1 MRDQLKQLEEL
12 QTHDA
17 KIQELEQ
24 SLKAIP
30 AKLAATEVDLA
41 RVEAL
46 LAAEG
51 GSLKETERYYSEQKG
66 LVTDDEVQVAG
77 AKHKL
82 TQAKNSKE
90 YMAAQREIEQRRE
103 SMASREVEIGK
114 LVEAVEAKKKLL
126 GDRAT
131 DVQALRESI
140 AKDGETARARMAE
153 IEAKIAELRVER
165 DKLAK
170 VVKPDV
176 LKRYGAIRMR
186 RGLAVVAVKD
196 GTCQGCNMNIPPQLY
211 IILQRGVTIETCP
224 SCSRIIY
231 WEEIMKDPAAPAEGT
246 GTGEPP
252 AASCL
257 VRPVTIVRVKMAG
270 NDPMGRSSIRVGGAE
285 MDREPDW
292 TWW

>member
-1 MRDQLKQLEEL
+1 LRDQLKQLEEL

-30 AKLAATEVDLA
+30 AKLAATESDLT
-41 RVEAL
+41 RVESL
-46 LAAEG
+46 LTSEG
-51 GSLKETERYYSEQKG
+51 ASLKETERYYAEQKG

-103 SMASREVEIGK
+103 SLTSREGEISK

-126 GDRAT
+126 SDRST
-131 DVQALRESI
+131 DVQALRDSI
-140 AKDGETARARMAE
+140 AKDGEAARERMAE
-153 IEAKIAELRVER
+153 IEGKIAELRVER
-165 DKLAK
+165 DKLAAL
-170 VVKPDV
+170 VKPDI

-186 RGLAVVAVKD
+186 RGLAVVSVKN

-211 IILQRGVTIETCP
+211 NTLQKGISIEICP

-231 WEEIMKDPAAPAEGT
+231 WEEIMKDPAPGADPA
-246 GTGEPP
+246 
-252 AASCL
+252 S
-257 VRPVTIVRVKMAG
+257 
-270 NDPMGRSSIRVGGAE
+270 GGAA
-285 MDREPDW
+285 
-292 TWW
+292 

>member
-1 MRDQLKQLEEL
+1 LRDQLKQLEEL

-41 RVEAL
+41 RVESL
-46 LAAEG
+46 LSSESS
-51 GSLKETERYYSEQKG
+51 SLKDTEKYYAEQKG

-103 SMASREVEIGK
+103 SLASREVEIGK

-126 GDRAT
+126 ADRAS
-131 DVQALRESI
+131 DVQTLRESI
-140 AKDGETARARMAE
+140 TKDGEAARARMAE

-165 DKLAK
+165 DKLAAL
-170 VVKPDV
+170 VKPEV

-186 RGLAVVAVKD
+186 RGLAVVSVKN

-211 IILQRGVTIETCP
+211 NILQRGVSIETCP

-231 WEEIMKDPAAPAEGT
+231 WEEIMKDPAAPADASGS
-246 GTGEPP
+246 GSGPSDPPP
-252 AASCL
+252 AA
-257 VRPVTIVRVKMAG
+257 
-270 NDPMGRSSIRVGGAE
+270 
-285 MDREPDW
+285 
-292 TWW
+292 

>member
-30 AKLAATEVDLA
+30 AKLASTEADLA

-46 LAAEG
+46 LASEG
-51 GSLKETERYYSEQKG
+51 LSLKETEKYYAEQKS
-66 LVTDDEVQVAG
+66 LMTDDEVQVAG

-82 TQAKNSKE
+82 AQAKNSKE

-103 SMASREVEIGK
+103 GLTAREVEIAK
-114 LVEAVEAKKKLL
+114 LVEAVDAKKKLL
-126 GDRAT
+126 ADRAN
-131 DVQALRESI
+131 DVEALKASI
-140 AKDGETARARMAE
+140 AKDGEAAKSRMAE

-165 DKLAK
+165 DKLATT
-170 VVKPDV
+170 VKPEV

-186 RGLAVVAVKD
+186 RGLAVVSVKN

-211 IILQRGVTIETCP
+211 NVLQRGQTVETCP
-224 SCSRIIY
+224 SCHRIIY
-231 WEEIMKDPAAPAEGT
+231 WEEIMKDDPAAAT
-246 GTGEPP
+246 T
-252 AASCL
+252 S
-257 VRPVTIVRVKMAG
+257 TT
-270 NDPMGRSSIRVGGAE
+270 S
-285 MDREPDW
+285 
-292 TWW
+292 T

>member
-1 MRDQLKQLEEL
+1 MRDQLRQLEEL

-30 AKLAATEVDLA
+30 AKIAATELDLA

-46 LAAEG
+46 LTSEG
-51 GSLKETERYYSEQKG
+51 SALKETERYYAEQKG

-90 YMAAQREIEQRRE
+90 YMAAQKEIEQRRE

-126 GDRAT
+126 TDRSS
-131 DVQALRESI
+131 DVQALRDSI
-140 AKDGETARARMAE
+140 AKDGEAARKRMEE
-153 IEAKIAELRVER
+153 IQGKIAELRVER
-165 DKLAK
+165 DKLA
-170 VVKPDV
+170 VAVKPDV

-186 RGLAVVAVKD
+186 RGLAVVSVKN

-211 IILQRGVTIETCP
+211 IVLQRGVTIETCP

-231 WEEIMKDPAAPAEGT
+231 WEEIMKDAPADGT
-246 GTGEPP
+246 PP
-252 AASCL
+252 AA
-257 VRPVTIVRVKMAG
+257 G
-270 NDPMGRSSIRVGGAE
+270 
-285 MDREPDW
+285 
-292 TWW
+292 

>member
-30 AKLAATEVDLA
+30 AKLAATELDLA

-51 GSLKETERYYSEQKG
+51 ASLKETERYYAEQKG

-103 SMASREVEIGK
+103 SLVSREAEISK
-114 LVEAVEAKKKLL
+114 LVEAVEAKKKVLAE
-126 GDRAT
+126 RAA
-131 DVQALRESI
+131 DVQGLKDSI
-140 AKDGETARARMAE
+140 AKDGEAARARMAE
-153 IEAKIAELRVER
+153 IEVNIAELRGER
-165 DKLAK
+165 DKLAAA
-170 VVKPDV
+170 VKPDV
-176 LKRYGAIRMR
+176 LKRYSAIRMR
-186 RGLAVVAVKD
+186 RGLAVVAVKN

-211 IILQRGVTIETCP
+211 NVLQRGVSIEICP

-231 WEEIMKDPAAPAEGT
+231 WEDIMKDPADPASGS
-246 GTGEPP
+246 GEPP
-252 AASCL
+252 AA
-257 VRPVTIVRVKMAG
+257 G
-270 NDPMGRSSIRVGGAE
+270 
-285 MDREPDW
+285 
-292 TWW
+292 

>member
-1 MRDQLKQLEEL
+1 LRDQLKQLEEL

-30 AKLAATEVDLA
+30 AKLAATQTDLA
-41 RVEAL
+41 RVEGL
-46 LAAEG
+46 LASESQALG
-51 GSLKETERYYSEQKG
+51 ETERYYSEQKG

-103 SMASREVEIGK
+103 SLASREGEITK
-114 LVEAVEAKKKLL
+114 LVEAVEAKKKMLAE
-126 GDRAT
+126 RTA
-131 DVQALRESI
+131 DVQALKKSI
-140 AKDGETARARMAE
+140 DNDGEAARVRMAE
-153 IEAKIAELRVER
+153 IEAKIDELRKVR
-165 DKLAK
+165 DKLATQ
-170 VVKPDV
+170 VKPEV

-186 RGLAVVAVKD
+186 RGLAVVAVKN

-211 IILQRGVTIETCP
+211 IVLQRGVSIEVCP

-231 WEEIMKDPAAPAEGT
+231 WDDLMKDTPEGAEV
-246 GTGEPP
+246 PP
-252 AASCL
+252 A
-257 VRPVTIVRVKMAG
+257 RAG
-270 NDPMGRSSIRVGGAE
+270 Q
-285 MDREPDW
+285 
-292 TWW
+292 

>member
-1 MRDQLKQLEEL
+1 LRDQLKQLEEL

-30 AKLAATEVDLA
+30 AKVAATELDLA
-41 RVEAL
+41 RVESL
-46 LAAEG
+46 LSSEG
-51 GSLKETERYYSEQKG
+51 SALKETERYYAEQKG

-103 SMASREVEIGK
+103 SLASREVEIGK
-114 LVEAVEAKKKLL
+114 LVDAVEAKKRLL
-126 GDRAT
+126 ADRAS
-131 DVQALRESI
+131 DVESLRDSI
-140 AKDGETARARMAE
+140 SKDGEAARARMAE

-165 DKLAK
+165 DKLAIA
-170 VVKPDV
+170 VKPEV
-176 LKRYGAIRMR
+176 LKRYSAIRMR
-186 RGLAVVAVKD
+186 RGLAVVSVKN

-211 IILQRGVTIETCP
+211 NILQRGATIETCP

-231 WEEIMKDPAAPAEGT
+231 WEEIMKEEAPAAGPGAEGS
-246 GTGEPP
+246 GSGEPP
-252 AASCL
+252 AAS
-257 VRPVTIVRVKMAG
+257 
-270 NDPMGRSSIRVGGAE
+270 
-285 MDREPDW
+285 
-292 TWW
+292 